1 MKGGRMPRD
10 LFDSSKLRG
19 RIVEKYGTISN
30 FSKQFGKDRSTI
42 SLYLNGG
49 RGLSRENIILFCD
62 LLDIDK
68 DRIGDYFFTSK
79 VVKT

>member
-1 MKGGRMPRD
+1 MPRI

>member
-1 MKGGRMPRD
+1 MPRD